1 MADTSAAVAKAAAPG
16 GVMLPLPMLIGI
28 VLGVAVLVGGGSV
41 AAIMLMQPAPADATE
56 EGAAAGHD
64 DPAEEGEHAVGEAF
78 FALEEPFIVNLTPS
92 EEFPYSYL
100 KFAVALEIIDE
111 PTASHLGEKTPLIQA
126 TINSNM
132 GNVAYGEISTP
143 DGQKKYAEKIMNA
156 LNEKL
161 AHPDE
166 KTGEIHNPV
175 TNVFFTTLVAQ

>member
-1 MADTSAAVAKAAAPG
+1 
-16 GVMLPLPMLIGI
+16 MLPLPMLIGI

-41 AAIMLMQPAPADATE
+41 AAIMLMQPAPAETTE
-56 EGAAAGHD
+56 EDAAAGHGEEG
-64 DPAEEGEHAVGEAF
+64 AEGEHVAGEAF
-78 FALEEPFIVNLTPS
+78 FALEEPFIVNLSPS

-100 KFAVALEIIDE
+100 KFAVALEVLDE
-111 PTASHLGEKTPLIQA
+111 TTAHHLDEKTPIIQA

-132 GNVAYGEISTP
+132 GGVAYGEIST
-143 DGQKKYAEKIMNA
+143 DEGQKKYAEKIMNA